1 MRYAKNTQV
10 SVEKSEGEI
19 KNLLIRY
26 GASQFASAWS
36 FDKAVLRFKASDRL
50 IQFVLP
56 LPNPKEDR
64 FVYRTWGDTI
74 YKDQFR
80 TETEAHKLW
89 EQACRQR
96 WRALA
101 LAIKAKLES
110 VESGIASFE
119 EEFYAHILLPSGK
132 TLYELTRENVAIAYK
147 TGKVPPLLEF
157 SSK

>member
-1 MRYAKNTQV
+1 MRYAQNTSV

-26 GASQFASAWS
+26 GASQFASAW
-36 FDKAVLRFKASDRL
+36 AENRALLRFKAQERL

-56 LPNPKEDR
+56 LPNPNSDE
-64 FVYRTWGDTI
+64 FVYYTRGEKI
-74 YKDQFR
+74 YKDKLR
-80 TETEAHKLW
+80 EKSWAHDLW

-101 LAIKAKLES
+101 LAIKAKLEA
-110 VESGIASFE
+110 VECGIASFE
-119 EEFYAHILLPSGK
+119 QEFYAHIVLPGGK
-132 TLYELTRENVAIAYK
+132 TLYEMTKGNVELAYK

-157 SSK
+157 KA